1 MFDDVYWH
9 MDIREGKKPGTGG
22 TANLRLG
29 TPLMIDTSKEKY
41 EDLDEAVARHIE
53 PVAGFL
59 RDAVMHRKFLGG
71 RDHEVDEHLQE
82 CFRKNRTQRPY
93 ALSVSGKHH
102 GYLCIS
108 YIMSASGNVHHE
120 YVEVRPIGYYYRKM
134 EFPTVDRMLAHFKV
148 NCNKPVDR

>member
-59 RDAVMHRKFLGG
+59 RDAVMHRKFWVAETTRLMNI
-71 RDHEVDEHLQE
+71 
-82 CFRKNRTQRPY
+82 CK
-93 ALSVSGKHH
+93 
-102 GYLCIS
+102 
-108 YIMSASGNVHHE
+108 SASE
-120 YVEVRPIGYYYRKM
+120 RTEISARMRYRFQINTTDIFAFRTSCLRAATSITSTSKS
-134 EFPTVDRMLAHFKV
+134 DRLDTTIVKWNFLPSIV
-148 NCNKPVDR
+148 CWRTSR

>member
-71 RDHEVDEHLQE
+71 RDHEVDEHCKSASERTERSAHMPCRFQINITDI
-82 CFRKNRTQRPY
+82 CAFRTLFPRVET
-93 ALSVSGKHH
+93 
-102 GYLCIS
+102 
-108 YIMSASGNVHHE
+108 YIMSTSKSGQLDTIIERWSFLLSIACWHTS
-120 YVEVRPIGYYYRKM
+120 K
-134 EFPTVDRMLAHFKV
+134 
-148 NCNKPVDR
+148 